1 VSNRSNL
8 PRNVTVA
15 EALEHEEVQ
24 ARLRKGISALQ
35 ETVALFL
42 ERICAARE
50 QLPYSLLCTARTLH
64 NALASRFPTFP
75 EKDLL
80 KVERRYIVFFV
91 YDTSFILVFSQ
102 VIGNVIYYHFI
113 NAAIVAPDAYDII
126 TLPADK
132 TLMADQRN
140 NLASIAKILQYA
152 ASKKGVS
159 QFLLLKNP

>member
-1 VSNRSNL
+1 VFNRSNL

-80 KVERRYIVFFV
+80 KVEMRYIVFFV
-91 YDTSFILVFSQ
+91 YKLYICIFAGHWQCDL
-102 VIGNVIYYHFI
+102 
-113 NAAIVAPDAYDII
+113 
-126 TLPADK
+126 LPLHK
-132 TLMADQRN
+132 CSHCGTRCVRHHH
-140 NLASIAKILQYA
+140 S
-152 ASKKGVS
+152 SGR
-159 QFLLLKNP
+159 